1 MNDNEGFKLLS
12 NLEKTITYINKE
24 LLNFPKYDTVLRNQI
39 EITMYQ
45 MVECIHS
52 YRISNINKIKSKNL
66 NYFIIK
72 LSMLDYYMRISYEKK
87 IINSHK
93 LTVISNYLIEIRKI
107 AYGVI
112 RSEKEKCSI

>member
-12 NLEKTITYINKE
+12 NLEKTINYINKE

-39 EITMYQ
+39 ELTMYQ

-52 YRISNINKIKSKNL
+52 YRISNITKIKSKNL
-66 NYFIIK
+66 NDFIIK
-72 LSMLDYYMRISYEKK
+72 LSMLDYYIRISYEKK

-112 RSEKEKCSI
+112 RSEKEKYSI